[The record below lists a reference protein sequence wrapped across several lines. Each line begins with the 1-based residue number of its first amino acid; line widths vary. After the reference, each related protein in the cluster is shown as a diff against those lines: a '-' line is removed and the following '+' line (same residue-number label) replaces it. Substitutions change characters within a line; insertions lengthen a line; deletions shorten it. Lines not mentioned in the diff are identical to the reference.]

1 VVVGIDWLEKN
12 LNSETQKCSPQ
23 VEHEQQDHFVI
34 EEDVPGI
41 ALRVIEIE
49 EVEMVEEVVL
59 HEVAFAG

>member
-1 VVVGIDWLEKN
+1 M
-12 LNSETQKCSPQ
+12 NSETQKCSPQ
-23 VEHEQQDHFVI
+23 VEHGHQDHFVI